1 MTAMNKKI
9 MVESVALLLDEEEQ
23 ISKKRRT
30 RIVWTKP
37 WMLRRKIDDAFH
49 TIFKE
54 LKEQDSDGI
63 QGYVRMDVDHFEELV
78 HLLSPF
84 LQKQD
89 TNMRECR
96 SLEESCCVTLSNL
109 ARGESF
115 RSLAYQFRISN
126 KAISYIV
133 CEVAF
138 AITQALGKEHLKT
151 LKNTEEWKKIE
162 KKIYHRWN
170 FPNGLGGAHGK
181 YIVLQH
187 TKNSGSD
194 YRNYKGSHSIIL
206 IEMIGPEY
214 ELLLVGINGRNSD
227 GGNWSQSHLKLV
239 LQSGSLNL
247 PDPMPLPG
255 RLKLVP
261 YLCTGDDAF
270 PSFMMKPYPKKGLIT

>member
-1 MTAMNKKI
+1 MTAMKKNI

-23 ISKKRRT
+23 TSKKRRT
-30 RIVWTKP
+30 RIIWTTP
-37 WMLRRKIDDAFH
+37 WMLRRKIGDAFD

-63 QGYVRMDVDHFEELV
+63 QGYVRMDVNHFEELV

-89 TNMRECR
+89 TSMRECR
-96 SLEESCCVTLSNL
+96 SPEESCCVTLRYL
-109 ARGESF
+109 ARSKSF
-115 RSLAYQFRISN
+115 RSLVYQFRISN
-126 KAISYIV
+126 KAISDTV

-151 LKNTEEWKKIE
+151 LKNTEEWEKIE
-162 KKIYHRWN
+162 EKFHHGWN

-194 YRNYKGSHSIIL
+194 YRNYKGSDSIIL
-206 IEMIGPEY
+206 IEMI

-227 GGNWSQSHLKLV
+227 GGNCSQSHLKLV

-247 PDPMPLPG
+247 PDPTPLPG
-255 RLKLVP
+255 RLKSVP

-270 PSFMMKPYPKKGLIT
+270 PSFMMKPYPKKGLII